1 MSFSLNTRG
10 RCWLGTIHIVNMEKA
25 GLTKE
30 DYENPE
36 YLAEHFINLWENS
49 GKGRKAG
56 IAVCLSNNGC
66 YHAHIACYGNTTTLK
81 KVSDILFQAHIEP
94 QLGGKEQLKAY
105 LLKEGEYEEKGEQVL
120 CTKGLDVIQD
130 NQGKRNE
137 LEEIEELLNE
147 GYTPNEIFEI
157 SFRYRK
163 YEKMIKADYLS
174 KRIKET
180 PLIKKMNNE
189 YHWGESGTGKTYT
202 YIKLCEQYSE
212 DDVYLMNDYSNSGSS
227 GGGFDKYADNPA
239 KIIVLDEFRGNM
251 PYHQLL
257 SLLDVYSRNQQHC
270 RYQNTYS
277 LWTSVIICSIY
288 PPEEVYKF
296 MVENNAQNVDT
307 IKQFLRRLNLIVYHY
322 IDSNGN
328 YKTFEMPASEY
339 KNKWDMIAKA
349 TINENTK
356 LQNNENNENTK
367 HEKNQNNEIIEITK
381 NENTKNTKNEN
392 NTLKDVLKIFGC
404 SEQKE

>member
-1 MSFSLNTRG
+1 MGFSPNTKG
-10 RCWLGTIHIVNMEKA
+10 RSWVGTIHIANMEKA

-30 DYENPE
+30 EYENPE
-36 YLAEHFINLWENS
+36 YLAEHFIKLWENS
-49 GKGRKAG
+49 GKGREAG
-56 IAVCLSNNGC
+56 IAVCVSNDNC

-81 KVSDILFQAHIEP
+81 KVSDVLFQSHIEP
-94 QLGGKEQLKAY
+94 QLGGKEQLKTY

-120 CTKGLDVIQD
+120 CTKGLDVIKD
-130 NQGKRNE
+130 NQGKRND

-163 YEKMIKADYLS
+163 YEKMIKSEYLS

-180 PLIKKMNNE
+180 PLIKKMHNE

-227 GGGFDKYADNPA
+227 GGGFDKYIDSPA

-251 PYHQLL
+251 PFSQLL
-257 SLLDVYSRNQQHC
+257 SMLDVYSRNQQHC
-270 RYQNTYS
+270 RYQNTYN

-288 PPEEVYKF
+288 PPEEAYKF
-296 MVENNAQNVDT
+296 MVNDTQKENDT
-307 IKQFLRRLNLIVYHY
+307 IKQFLRRLDLIVYHY

-339 KNKWDMIAKA
+339 KNKWDMIVKA
-349 TINENTK
+349 TMNENNK
-356 LQNNENNENTK
+356 NNENN
-367 HEKNQNNEIIEITK
+367 
-381 NENTKNTKNEN
+381 
-392 NTLKDVLKIFGC
+392 
-404 SEQKE
+404 